1 MAILNVKGGSLI
13 ATIPPLIAEYLEV
26 KKGDEVGYKIN
37 KKTGQVELVKIEGGK
52 K

>member
-13 ATIPPLIAEYLEV
+13 ATIPPFVAKYLEV
-26 KKGDEVGYKIN
+26 KKGDEVDYQIN
-37 KKTGQVELVKIEGGK
+37 KKTGQVEIIKIEGGK